1 VWRQAVSIKRF
12 FSGRA
17 FEPELIRHMA
27 AAFDRACETLGLE
40 PTDDPATR
48 MVASKIIELAE
59 RGLRDEET
67 LLEWTLRD
75 FGINKK

>member
-1 VWRQAVSIKRF
+1 
-12 FSGRA
+12 
-17 FEPELIRHMA
+17 MA